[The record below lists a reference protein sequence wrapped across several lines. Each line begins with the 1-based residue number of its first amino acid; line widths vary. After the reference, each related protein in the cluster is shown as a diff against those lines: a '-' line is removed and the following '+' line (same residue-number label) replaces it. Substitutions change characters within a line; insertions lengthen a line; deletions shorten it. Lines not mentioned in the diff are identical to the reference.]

1 VNSNRLYFLHVPKTA
16 GKGLSSELKSE
27 LNKNNISSYT
37 TTQYPNDYPISNE
50 VYIAGHLGTYP
61 IEKFP
66 GISVSCLVRNPIE
79 ARVSYFNFIHG
90 RNDLDTPRYRSIDNY
105 FDKLKYY
112 LFKDEGFFDHNNYQS
127 RHICNPTDEVVFQNV
142 VEFEKNLDDIYKK
155 HNFELGNAFNWFIK
169 NDKTSFE
176 NAKNRIESFSIVNTV
191 DDIGSHYVA
200 ISKWFKDNHGI
211 DISLNSKKISNS
223 SSTLYKGKIYTTKD
237 LVEMLTDNDKEKILE
252 NNEIDYKVYSM
263 VREREINEK

>member
-1 VNSNRLYFLHVPKTA
+1 MNNSRLYFLHVPKTA
-16 GKGLSSELKSE
+16 GKGVSFEIKSE

-37 TTQYPNDYPISNE
+37 STQYPNDYPISNE
-50 VYIAGHLGTYP
+50 IYISGHLGTYP

-90 RNDLDTPRYRSIDNY
+90 RNDLDVPRYRSIDSY
-105 FDKLKYY
+105 LDKLKYY
-112 LFKDEGFFDHNNYQS
+112 LFEDEGFVEHNNYQS

-142 VEFEKNLDDIYKK
+142 IEFEKNISDIYEK
-155 HNFELGNAFNWFIK
+155 HNFKPGTAFNWFIK
-169 NDKTSFE
+169 DDKTSLE
-176 NAKNRIESFSIVNTV
+176 NAKNQIESFDIVNTV
-191 DDIGSHYVA
+191 DALDSHYA
-200 ISKWFKDNHGI
+200 SICKWFKNNHGI
-211 DISLNSKKISNS
+211 DISLNSKKITNS

-237 LVEMLTDNDKEKILE
+237 LINMLTDQDKEKILE
-252 NNEIDYKVYSM
+252 NNYIDYKVYSM